1 MATLTPTLTL
11 TSSDVSSD
19 SLALSVTDSLTVSG
33 DVISPSRVA
42 LTTGDLTLLA
52 AATYGTSYV
61 YLKNTDGSIA
71 INVDFGSTLSVKLSA
86 GEFAFFPWEG
96 SQNIVVAAA
105 SGTPVL
111 EYALFEAA

>member
-11 TSSDVSSD
+11 TSSDISSD
-19 SLALSVTDSLTVSG
+19 SLSLTVTDSLTVSG

-61 YLKNTDGSIA
+61 YLKNTDSSIA
-71 INVDFGSTLSVKLSA
+71 INVDFNSTLSIKLSA

-96 SQNIVVAAA
+96 SQNVVVAAA

-111 EYALFEAA
+111 EYALFEAS